1 MVPEIWQ
8 RFFKQQRD
16 ERESLKQS
24 RKLRSLRH
32 MGSTRVQIGS
42 HELINFSSNDYL
54 GLAGDMRVAEAAA
67 SAAGRF
73 GWGTGASRLVTGSST
88 LHNKL
93 EGETA
98 AFRGTEAALVF
109 GSGYQT
115 NLGVITA
122 LVGKGDTVLSDAMN
136 HASIV
141 AGCRLSGATIKV
153 FKHRDYDELERKLGA
168 SQGGKCLV
176 VTDSL
181 FSIQGDA
188 AELPRMVK
196 LCERFKALLLVDDA
210 HANACIGKRGRGL
223 PEEQSVLTQVQIV
236 VGTYSKALGSYGGF
250 VACSEEIKDHLVNHS
265 RPFIYTTAMPIA
277 LAAANI
283 EALKILRREG
293 DALRLK
299 LHANVKQLR
308 TRLDTAEFKATGR
321 HHIVG
326 IPMGAPGKALFYAE
340 QLEQQG
346 LLCYPMRW
354 PSVPEGQDSLRVSVS
369 AAHTEEELNRLVAA
383 LRQAR
388 DRSAGKDTANLTQR
402 SARRP
407 THQALQ
413 MAEPEQEGDEHLH
426 AELEPTISAVDSS
439 RLPNPRD
446 LEDFSPQPTG
456 SGDTIIMQP
465 GTASTTT
472 DENPEW
478 PDFDDDESDEAMPLD
493 DSAGSEAAAESAKQG
508 AVAVDAAAPANVEA
522 PAALVGADAEV
533 PNEKA
538 TAGEAKAEGGD
549 APSGKAADATAVE
562 SGDESASD
570 ASPDAED
577 VAEDDAEESPDDGD
591 DETDRQPDASDTVI
605 GLEELPVS
613 ESGKTLAPEPDEFA
627 DPVIANI
634 EGSTRR
640 RKRNK
645 TKTRHKSRTR
655 SLRKDN

>member
-16 ERESLKQS
+16 ERESRKQN

-109 GSGYQT
+109 GSGYQA

-153 FKHRDYDELERKLGA
+153 FKHRDYDELERKLGG
-168 SQGGKCLV
+168 SHGKCLV

-188 AELPRMVK
+188 AELPRIVK

-223 PEEQSVLTQVQIV
+223 PEEQSVLAQVPIV

-299 LHANVKQLR
+299 LQANVKQLR
-308 TRLDTAEFKATGR
+308 SRLDTADFKATGK
-321 HHIVG
+321 HHIVS
-326 IPMGAPGKALFYAE
+326 IPLGTPDKALYYAE

-354 PSVPEGQDSLRVSVS
+354 PSVPEGQDALRISVS
-369 AAHTEEELNRLVAA
+369 AAHTEDELNRLVAA

-388 DRSAGKDTANLTQR
+388 DRAAGKDTANLTQR

-413 MAEPEQEGDEHLH
+413 MAEPETHGDEDLH

-465 GTASTTT
+465 GNASAASE
-472 DENPEW
+472 DSQEW
-478 PDFDDDESDEAMPLD
+478 PDFDDDESDEAMPLND
-493 DSAGSEAAAESAKQG
+493 GAASEAAAEPEGQPA
-508 AVAVDAAAPANVEA
+508 AVEVTQAATVEATAGPDDKVPEPATDSHSETDAAADPKADSSEA
-522 PAALVGADAEV
+522 PAETAAEKPAD
-533 PNEKA
+533 
-538 TAGEAKAEGGD
+538 
-549 APSGKAADATAVE
+549 E
-562 SGDESASD
+562 SGDD
-570 ASPDAED
+570 ADDEEEAD
-577 VAEDDAEESPDDGD
+577 DGEDD
-591 DETDRQPDASDTVI
+591 TDRQPDASDTVI

>member
-16 ERESLKQS
+16 ERESRKQN

-54 GLAGDMRVAEAAA
+54 GLAGNIRVAEAAA

-98 AFRGTEAALVF
+98 AFRGTKAALVF
-109 GSGYQT
+109 GSGYQA

-122 LVGKGDTVLSDAMN
+122 LVGRGDTIFSDALN

-153 FKHRDYDELERKLGA
+153 FKHRDYDELERKLG
-168 SQGGKCLV
+168 GIHTGKCLV

-188 AELPRMVK
+188 AELPRIVK

-223 PEEQSVLTQVQIV
+223 PEEQNVLAQVPIV

-250 VACSEEIKDHLVNHS
+250 VACNEEVKEHLINHS
-265 RPFIYTTAMPIA
+265 RPFIYTTSMPIA

-283 EALKILRREG
+283 EAIKIVRREG

-308 TRLDTAEFKATGR
+308 NRLKTADFKPTGK

-326 IPMGAPGKALFYAE
+326 ISLGTPDKALYYAE

-346 LLCYPMRW
+346 LLCYPLRW
-354 PSVPEGQDSLRVSVS
+354 PSVPEGQEALRISVS
-369 AAHTEEELNRLVAA
+369 AAHTEDELNRLVAA

-388 DRSAGKDTANLTQR
+388 DRAAGNDPANLVQR
-402 SARRP
+402 SAPRP

-413 MAEPEQEGDEHLH
+413 MAEPETQGDDLLD
-426 AELEPTISAVDSS
+426 AELEAPISAVDSA

-465 GTASTTT
+465 GTAGTASE
-472 DENPEW
+472 DNQEW
-478 PDFDDDESDEAMPLD
+478 PDFDDGESDEAMPLD
-493 DSAGSEAAAESAKQG
+493 DGAANEAAAASGQQPTAPVE
-508 AVAVDAAAPANVEA
+508 VAAAAVVEA
-522 PAALVGADAEV
+522 PAPQDAT
-533 PNEKA
+533 PDDP
-538 TAGEAKAEGGD
+538 AGESTGETAAEAGARDDRGEEP
-549 APSGKAADATAVE
+549 APD
-562 SGDESASD
+562 ASD
-570 ASPDAED
+570 EASDEASDDAL
-577 VAEDDAEESPDDGD
+577 DDAESDADDD
-591 DETDRQPDASDTVI
+591 AEDETDRQPDASDTVI
-605 GLEELPVS
+605 SLEDLPDS
-613 ESGKTLAPEPDEFA
+613 ESGKTLAPEPDDFA